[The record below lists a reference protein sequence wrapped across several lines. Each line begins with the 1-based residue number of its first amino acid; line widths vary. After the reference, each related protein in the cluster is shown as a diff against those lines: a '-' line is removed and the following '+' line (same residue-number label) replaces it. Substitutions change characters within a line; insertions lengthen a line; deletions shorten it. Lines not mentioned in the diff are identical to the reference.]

1 MISLDVAWRRLQTEV
16 VVGRRAVAAVGVAAT
31 VACVALAAQ
40 ARIYLPF
47 TPVPVT
53 LQTFFVLVAGAALG
67 PRLGTAALSTYLVL
81 GTVGLPL
88 FTGQWL
94 GPTTGYLVGFV
105 AAGWV
110 VGALV
115 RRLERPSLARL
126 AGAMALGSVVIY
138 ALGVL
143 WLVMIGLGPA
153 EALMAGVV
161 PFLPGDAVKL
171 AAAAAFCRAYRGRLR
186 QLFP

>member
-1 MISLDVAWRRLQTEV
+1 MSLEAVSRRLQAEV
-16 VVGRRAVAAVGVAAT
+16 IAGRRAVAAIGVCAT

-47 TPVPVT
+47 TPVPIT
-53 LQTFFVLVAGAALG
+53 LQTFFVLVAGAGLGPALG
-67 PRLGTAALSTYLVL
+67 TVALSTYLVL
-81 GTVGLPL
+81 GTIGLPL

-105 AAGWV
+105 AAGWL
-110 VGALV
+110 VGVLV
-115 RRLERPSLARL
+115 RRADRPSLARI
-126 AGAMALGSVVIY
+126 AGAMALGSLAIY
-138 ALGVL
+138 ALGAL
-143 WLVMIGLGPA
+143 WLAVVVGLGPGK
-153 EALMAGVV
+153 ALVAGVV

-171 AAAAAFCRAYRGRLR
+171 AVAALFCRSYRDRLR